1 MRGLAETR
9 PLEEFPVSLLKIEQR
24 SSPKLDVP
32 LLERIAV
39 RRLVRPTVFE
49 TSRAPRPPQRD
60 GSFRVK
66 QRCFRKV
73 ESGELLDRHA
83 KHRVSLGAVL

>member
-24 SSPKLDVP
+24 SSPKLGGP
-32 LLERIAV
+32 LLERIAT

-49 TSRAPRPPQRD
+49 TSRAPAPHNGTD
-60 GSFRVK
+60 H
-66 QRCFRKV
+66 
-73 ESGELLDRHA
+73 SG
-83 KHRVSLGAVL
+83 

>member
-32 LLERIAV
+32 LLERIAT

-49 TSRAPRPPQRD
+49 ASRSPAPPTTGRIIQ
-60 GSFRVK
+60 GETEVLQK
-66 QRCFRKV
+66 
-73 ESGELLDRHA
+73 SGEWRA
-83 KHRVSLGAVL
+83 A